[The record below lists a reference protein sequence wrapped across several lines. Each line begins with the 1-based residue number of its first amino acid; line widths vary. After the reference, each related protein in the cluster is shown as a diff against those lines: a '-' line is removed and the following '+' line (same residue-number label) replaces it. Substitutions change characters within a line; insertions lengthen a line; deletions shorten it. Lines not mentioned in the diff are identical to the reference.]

1 MDLRHL
7 VVIEI
12 CPDIVKSEKSTLVSQ
27 LEYVLKNKSVIMK
40 VGHKWHAKVGN
51 RRFVFSE
58 KPTKDYLLKSMKPT
72 DLKRHVAAV
81 NDLRLKILSISQGFS
96 PFRRVTHRETT
107 PPCKRC
113 GSQDYIDCGTH
124 FTCANPR
131 CAVTRTKYERGIDY
145 RNIKERSQSEGDP
158 NSSNWHTLDPLLSD
172 NANRQTV
179 VGIAAG
185 TAAGAAA
192 GSKPISV
199 RNLNAWNKRMYR
211 DVDEI
216 DRQII
221 RAKEVIEDVCDDLSL
236 NAVVKRRA
244 FTMFCA
250 FIRSKGDLPR
260 ENEVIAACLFEALPP
275 KPKVYPKR
283 KKRPL
288 TPYNDTKQKRLK
300 FMTFKRP
307 ASNSI

>member
-1 MDLRHL
+1 MGAEMDLRHL

-27 LEYVLKNKSVIMK
+27 LEYVLKKQVCNYESWSQVACEGWQPAFC
-40 VGHKWHAKVGN
+40 V
-51 RRFVFSE
+51 SE

-192 GSKPISV
+192 GVQADQCAQSECV
-199 RNLNAWNKRMYR
+199 EQA
-211 DVDEI
+211 DV
-216 DRQII
+216 QG
-221 RAKEVIEDVCDDLSL
+221 C
-236 NAVVKRRA
+236 
-244 FTMFCA
+244 
-250 FIRSKGDLPR
+250 
-260 ENEVIAACLFEALPP
+260 
-275 KPKVYPKR
+275 
-283 KKRPL
+283 
-288 TPYNDTKQKRLK
+288 
-300 FMTFKRP
+300 
-307 ASNSI
+307 